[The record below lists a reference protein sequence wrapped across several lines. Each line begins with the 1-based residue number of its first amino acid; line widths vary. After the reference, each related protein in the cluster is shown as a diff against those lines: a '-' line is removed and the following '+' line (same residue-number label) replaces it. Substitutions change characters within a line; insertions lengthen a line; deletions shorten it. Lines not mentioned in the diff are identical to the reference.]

1 MVPGHVMHGEMLIVR
16 KYAPE
21 PTDVA
26 RVPINVLLTLNLHGT
41 SANRG
46 SQKWLH
52 YSLFVR
58 HVHPTVVHHISKKDD
73 LFGTASQ
80 HCTPALPDIQV
91 HDELAQAHK
100 PRWALR
106 VRAVVKNL
114 GVGDQKNMCWRYG
127 GGALQY
133 RDYFNEFLPEQ

>member
-1 MVPGHVMHGEMLIVR
+1 MHGETLIVR
-16 KYAPE
+16 KDAPE
-21 PTDVA
+21 PTNVA
-26 RVPINVLLTLNLHGT
+26 SVPVNVLLAPYLHGT
-41 SANRG
+41 PADCG
-46 SQKWLH
+46 TQEWLR

-80 HCTPALPDIQV
+80 HCTPALSDIQV

-100 PRWALR
+100 PWWALR
-106 VRAVVKNL
+106 IRAVVKNL

-133 RDYFNEFLPEQ
+133 RDYFNEFLPEH